1 MQDTL
6 APELVGKRY
15 RLLNPLGQGGMG
27 TVYRA
32 LDRFTGETVA
42 LKRVTV
48 SGDNLEFASRPS
60 RGNSSDFRLALAQEF
75 KTLASLRHPN
85 IIGVLDYGFD
95 ASPSDGQRQPYF
107 TMMLLENA
115 ETLTMYGRRQAL
127 ETRVN
132 LLIQTLQALAYLH
145 RRDVL
150 HRDLK
155 PDNVLVVDGQVKVLD
170 FGLAVA
176 QKQIENDGENTAGTL
191 AYIAPEVLIGEGVT
205 SAADLYAVGVMAY
218 ELLAGRYPFAAD
230 MPTQLINDILY
241 TTPDFSTP
249 ELQEIDSQLISVI
262 QKLLSKSP
270 DNRYTDAYAV
280 VRDLRASL
288 ELPELVES
296 TAIRESFLQAA
307 EFVGREAELKLLE
320 DGLARAMDGQGSAWL
335 VGGESGVGKS
345 RLLDELR
352 TRALVLGV
360 PVMKGQGVAE
370 GGVSYQ
376 LWRDSLRRLLLTTN
390 IQVEEASILK
400 DIVPDIAALLE
411 RPIPDAP
418 MLEGSAYRQ
427 RLLMT
432 ITALFQRQSEP
443 LLLILEDLQWTDES
457 LDVLKALN
465 AVVTHLPLMI
475 VGNYRIDERPNL
487 PNDLPAMRTIRLERL
502 DETSIARLSESM
514 LGVEGSQPDIVHFLQ
529 RETEGNVFF
538 LVEVV
543 RTLAEEAGQLE
554 RIGYMTLPARVL
566 AGGVQ
571 RIVQRRLSR
580 LTEDERALLR
590 MAAVLGRQ
598 LDLRLLQAYSGKKNL
613 EPVLVACANAMIL
626 DVQDNQWRFAH
637 DKLREGLLADFTDE
651 DRRER
656 HRAAAELILRVYG
669 DDPKEASSLAH
680 HWGMAGDTANE
691 LIYATRAADEA
702 FRMNVPQSAEFYY
715 SRALQIARTSDR
727 ISREQLIHLYS
738 RLGRTLE
745 LNTHYHQALDL
756 YVELQTLAKQRHD
769 RSMLLSAVLAHAVI
783 LSVPSAVL
791 NLVEGEQIANE
802 ALTLSRELGDRA
814 AEAKALWCLLLT
826 EFYGGNLLRAIE
838 HGEQSLVIAREL
850 NLREQIAYTLN
861 NLALAYLSQNLYK
874 AIPILSEVEML
885 WREQNNLSM
894 LTDALGMSVFINFL
908 HGNLDKAVAA
918 SLEAYRLSESI
929 GNLWGQSFA
938 LMAVGAVYA
947 QRGEIDKG
955 LETMELCLRLSEQAG
970 HMAPLVE
977 TRTMMAEVYAEL
989 GIMDKAWEVTELAYQ
1004 TAEKYLPSQTPLP
1017 MIDKAWIR
1025 FLEGDYEEAETIVA
1039 QVKAELT
1046 NEQSRMALIFMQQ
1059 VKMRLE
1065 VALAWQRGEYEVAL
1079 DLVEQAEKLISEIG
1093 IIVVLADVLY
1103 YKGMTLVRLNRN
1115 AEAQVALQ
1123 SARTEAEK
1131 RDLKFNLLHI
1141 LSAQCDMA
1149 EQEGKREM
1157 VAVLKQELYKIASYI
1172 LDHTQ
1177 RSELR
1182 TGFLS
1187 LPVVKA
1193 IFK

>member
-1 MQDTL
+1 MQQAT
-6 APELVGKRY
+6 AIPELIGKRY
-15 RLLNPLGQGGMG
+15 RLLDSLGQGGMG

-32 LDRFTGETVA
+32 LDRFTGDTVA

-48 SGDNLEFASRPS
+48 AGDSLEFASRPS
-60 RGNSSDFRLALAQEF
+60 RGDSSDYRLALAQEF

-95 ASPSDGQRQPYF
+95 GSSNAQRQPYF

-115 ETLTMYGRRQAL
+115 ETLTAYGRRQPL
-127 ETRVN
+127 ETRVD

-150 HRDLK
+150 HRDMK

-176 QKQIENDGENTAGTL
+176 QAQTQDNSESTAGTL
-191 AYIAPEVLIGEGVT
+191 AYIAPEVLVGDAVT

-218 ELLAGRYPFAAD
+218 ELLAGRHPFATGN
-230 MPTQLINDILY
+230 PNQLIAEILS
-241 TTPDFSTP
+241 TAPNFSTP
-249 ELQEIDSQLISVI
+249 EFRELDTQLVEVV
-262 QKLLSKSP
+262 QKLLGKSP
-270 DNRYTDAYAV
+270 DSRYKEAYAV
-280 VRDLRASL
+280 IRDLREAL
-288 ELPELVES
+288 ELPMLVES

-320 DGLARAMDGQGSAWL
+320 DGLAHAMDGQGSAWL
-335 VGGESGVGKS
+335 VAGESGVGKS

-352 TRALVLGV
+352 TRALVSGV
-360 PVMKGQGVAE
+360 PVLRGQGVAE
-370 GGVSYQ
+370 AGVSYE
-376 LWRDSLRRLLLTTN
+376 LWHDSLRRLVLTTD
-390 IQVEEASILK
+390 IKTEEASILK
-400 DIVPDIAALLE
+400 DIVPDIAVLLE
-411 RPIPDAP
+411 RPVPDAL

-432 ITALFQRQSEP
+432 ITALFQRQREP
-443 LLLILEDLQWTDES
+443 LLLILEDLQWAEES

-465 AVVTHLPLMI
+465 AVAPQLPLMI

-487 PNDLPAMRTIRLERL
+487 PNELPGMRVIRLERL

-543 RTLAEEAGQLE
+543 RALAEEAGQLE

-580 LTEDERALLR
+580 LTEDERTALR

-598 LDLRLLQAYSGKKNL
+598 LDLRLLQNYSGKNNL
-613 EPVLVACANAMIL
+613 EPILVACANAMIL

-651 DRRER
+651 ERRER
-656 HRAAAELILRVYG
+656 HRAAAELILHVYG
-669 DDPKEASSLAH
+669 DDPKQASSLAY
-680 HWGMAGDTANE
+680 HWGIAGDTAKE
-691 LIYATRAADEA
+691 LIYATHAADEA
-702 FRMNVPQSAEFYY
+702 FRMNVPQTAVEHY
-715 SRALQIARTSDR
+715 SRALQIARNSET

-745 LNTHYHQALDL
+745 LNTHYQQALDL
-756 YVELQTLAKQRHD
+756 YTEFETVAKQRND

-791 NLVEGEQIANE
+791 DLEAGERIAKE
-802 ALTLSRELGDRA
+802 ALALSRELGDRA

-826 EFYGGNLLRAIE
+826 NFYGGSILSAIE
-838 HGEQSLVIAREL
+838 YGEQSLVIAREL

-861 NLALAYLSQNLYK
+861 NLALAYLSDNIYK
-874 AIPILSEVEML
+874 AIPILSEVETL

-894 LTDALGMSVFINFL
+894 LTDVLGMGVFAHYF
-908 HGNLDKAVAA
+908 HGTLDKAIT
-918 SLEAYRLSESI
+918 SSNEAFRLSESI

-938 LMAVGAVYA
+938 LMMVGAIYA

-977 TRTMMAEVYAEL
+977 TRVIMAEVYAEL
-989 GIMDKAWEVTELAYQ
+989 GMLNQALEAVELAYQ
-1004 TAEKYLPSQTPLP
+1004 AAERYMRVQIMLPL
-1017 MIDKAWIR
+1017 IDKAWIY
-1025 FLEGDYEEAETIVA
+1025 FLKEDYEQAEEIHAQFNALLIEDQPNMTLMFSHQVRMRLDVGFAWHEGDYDSALDII
-1039 QVKAELT
+1039 QKAEKLT
-1046 NEQSRMALIFMQQ
+1046 TDVGVM
-1059 VKMRLE
+1059 
-1065 VALAWQRGEYEVAL
+1065 VALA
-1079 DLVEQAEKLISEIG
+1079 DI
-1093 IIVVLADVLY
+1093 LY
-1103 YKGMTLVRLNRN
+1103 YKGVTLVKLNRLV
-1115 AEAQVALQ
+1115 EAYEVFQT
-1123 SARTEAEK
+1123 ARVEAE
-1131 RDLKFNLLHI
+1131 RCDLRVNLLFI
-1141 LSAQCDMA
+1141 LSAQRDMA
-1149 EQEGKREM
+1149 EQDGQHE
-1157 VAVLKQELYKIASYI
+1157 VVSTLNQDLYKVASYI

-1177 RSELR
+1177 RPDVRAS
-1182 TGFLS
+1182 FLNM
-1187 LPVVKA
+1187 PVVRE